1 MEIHEPNESIEL
13 LYTNDCKAWPMVLVN
28 LKKAL
33 KQLGIKEKPRLIAID
48 TIEQA
53 ELYNFF
59 SSPTIHIEGV
69 DIDPHSRHIN
79 KRGLGCDRPY
89 FYAGKAWKVPPVEF
103 IMTNLHELYQK
114 T

>member
-1 MEIHEPNESIEL
+1 MEIYEPNEGVEL
-13 LYTNDCKAWPMVLVN
+13 LYTRDCEAWPAVLAN
-28 LKKAL
+28 LEKAL

-59 SSPTIHIEGV
+59 SSPTIHIDGV
-69 DIDPHSRHIN
+69 DLDPHFHHIN

-89 FYAGKAWKVPPVEF
+89 FYAGKAWEVPPVEF
-103 IMTNLHELYQK
+103 MVDNLRKIYQA